1 MLQELI
7 IQDFAI
13 IKNIDIQFSE
23 GLTALTGETGAGKS
37 IIMDALGLLVGGRGF
52 SEYVRTGAQK
62 AVIQGLFTVTAE
74 QQKVLSEFCQNHGVD
89 WDDHTLII
97 QRELQANGR
106 NVCRINT
113 HLVPVTVLKQIGKY
127 LVDLSGQNQS
137 QSLLDAST
145 HIDFLDAFGQK
156 QIAPLLTAYQT
167 EYRRYQQLKRQLDN
181 VQNNQQQRAQ
191 QLDMLQFQ
199 IQEIQTANLQANE
212 EEKLLEEQKR
222 LSNFE
227 KINTNL
233 QTAYAALA
241 RGNTGIVEQLGTAAK
256 ALQDIDEYEV
266 EYNQIAQEM
275 TNAYYDLQDSQ
286 ERIRQQLELQDYN
299 PKRLDEIEQRLQL
312 IQDLEKKYGN
322 SIGAVLDFGQQAQE
336 KLQRLQTEQQDP
348 QQLQTE
354 LDQQTHILQQ
364 KAQLLQQRRQKAA
377 QQLVQEIGQQLKS
390 MYMPKTVFTV
400 HFQHCQYNL
409 KGDQTIE
416 FYLQTNPG
424 ENAKPLA
431 KIASG
436 GELARIMLA
445 IKTVLSRY
453 QTVATLVFDE
463 IDTGVSGRVAQA
475 IGEKMAQIAQHVQVL
490 CITHLPQVAAISDQQ
505 YLVEKQSQKQKT
517 NTVIT
522 ALSPEQRV
530 EVIAQMLEG
539 AKVTTITRQHAA
551 ELLQLAH
558 PHLLAKSE
566 IC

>member
-74 QQKVLSEFCQNHGVD
+74 QQKILSEFCQNHGVD
-89 WDDHTLII
+89 WDDQTLII

-127 LVDLSGQNQS
+127 LVDVSGQNQS

-199 IQEIQTANLQANE
+199 IQEIQTAHLQANE
-212 EEKLLEEQKR
+212 EEKLLEEQKQ

-241 RGNTGIVEQLGTAAK
+241 QGNTGIVEQLGTAAK
-256 ALQDIDEYEV
+256 ALQDIDEYEA

-322 SIGAVLDFGQQAQE
+322 SIGSVLDFGQQAQD

-390 MYMPKTVFTV
+390 MYMTKTVFTV
-400 HFQHCQYNL
+400 HFRHCQYNL

-431 KIASG
+431 KVASG

-453 QTVATLVFDE
+453 QSVATLVFDE

-475 IGEKMAQIAQHVQVL
+475 IGEKMVQIAQYVQVL

-522 ALSPEQRV
+522 ALSLEQRV

-539 AKVTTITRQHAA
+539 TKVTTITRQHAA

-558 PHLLAKSE
+558 PHLLAKK
-566 IC
+566 

>member
-74 QQKVLSEFCQNHGVD
+74 QQKALSEFCQNHGVD
-89 WDDHTLII
+89 WDGQSLII

-241 RGNTGIVEQLGTAAK
+241 QGNTGIVEQLGTAAK
-256 ALQDIDEYEV
+256 AMQDIDEYEI

-322 SIGAVLDFGQQAQE
+322 SIDAVLDFGQQAQE

-558 PHLLAKSE
+558 PHLLAKK
-566 IC
+566 

>member
-89 WDDHTLII
+89 WDGQSLII

-199 IQEIQTANLQANE
+199 IQEIQTANLQVNE

-241 RGNTGIVEQLGTAAK
+241 QGNTGIVEQLGTAAK

-322 SIGAVLDFGQQAQE
+322 SIGAVLDFGQQAQD

-400 HFQHCQYNL
+400 HFHHCQYNL

-505 YLVEKQSQKQKT
+505 YLVEKQSQKQQT

-558 PHLLAKSE
+558 PHLLAKK
-566 IC
+566 

>member
-89 WDDHTLII
+89 WDGHTLII

-145 HIDFLDAFGQK
+145 HIDFLDAFDQK

-241 RGNTGIVEQLGTAAK
+241 QGNTGIVEQLGTAAK
-256 ALQDIDEYEV
+256 AMQDIDEYEV

-322 SIGAVLDFGQQAQE
+322 SIDAVLDFGQQAQE
-336 KLQRLQTEQQDP
+336 KLQRSQTEQQDP

-377 QQLVQEIGQQLKS
+377 QQLVQEIEQQLKS

-505 YLVEKQSQKQKT
+505 YLVEKQSQKQQT

-522 ALSPEQRV
+522 ALSPEKRV

-558 PHLLAKSE
+558 PHLLAKK
-566 IC
+566 

>member
-37 IIMDALGLLVGGRGF
+37 IIMDALGLLVGGRGL

-62 AVIQGLFTVTAE
+62 AVIQGLFTVTDE
-74 QQKVLSEFCQNHGVD
+74 QQKILSEFCQNHGVD
-89 WDDHTLII
+89 WDDQTLII

-145 HIDFLDAFGQK
+145 HIDFLDAFDQK

-241 RGNTGIVEQLGTAAK
+241 QGNTGIVEQLGTAAK
-256 ALQDIDEYEV
+256 AMQDIDEYEV

-322 SIGAVLDFGQQAQE
+322 SIDAVLDFGQQAKE

-505 YLVEKQSQKQKT
+505 YLVEKQSQKQQT

-522 ALSPEQRV
+522 ALSPKQRV

-558 PHLLAKSE
+558 PHLLAKK
-566 IC
+566 

>member
-74 QQKVLSEFCQNHGVD
+74 QQKILSEFCQNHGVD
-89 WDDHTLII
+89 WDDQTLII

-127 LVDLSGQNQS
+127 LVDVSGQNQS

-199 IQEIQTANLQANE
+199 IQEIQTAHLQANE
-212 EEKLLEEQKR
+212 EEKLLEEQKQ

-241 RGNTGIVEQLGTAAK
+241 QGNTGIVEQLGTAAK
-256 ALQDIDEYEV
+256 ALQDIDEYEA

-322 SIGAVLDFGQQAQE
+322 SIGSVLDFGQQAQD

-400 HFQHCQYNL
+400 HFRHCQYNL

-431 KIASG
+431 KVASG

-453 QTVATLVFDE
+453 QSVATLVFDE

-475 IGEKMAQIAQHVQVL
+475 IGEKMVQIAQYVQVL

-539 AKVTTITRQHAA
+539 TKVTTITRQHAA

-558 PHLLAKSE
+558 PHLLAKK
-566 IC
+566 

>member
-89 WDDHTLII
+89 WDGQSLII

-127 LVDLSGQNQS
+127 LVDVSGQNQS

-241 RGNTGIVEQLGTAAK
+241 QGNTGIVEQLGTAAK
-256 ALQDIDEYEV
+256 AMQDIDEYEV

-522 ALSPEQRV
+522 PFSPEQRE
-530 EVIAQMLEG
+530 EVSEQMLEG
-539 AKVTTITRQHAA
+539 TKVTTITRQHAA

-558 PHLLAKSE
+558 PHLLAKK
-566 IC
+566 

>member
-89 WDDHTLII
+89 WDGHTLII

-241 RGNTGIVEQLGTAAK
+241 QGNTGIVEQLGTAAK

-322 SIGAVLDFGQQAQE
+322 SIDAVLDFGQQAQE

-354 LDQQTHILQQ
+354 LDKQTHILQQ

-475 IGEKMAQIAQHVQVL
+475 IGEKMAQIAQYVQVL

-505 YLVEKQSQKQKT
+505 YLVEKQSQKQQT

-522 ALSPEQRV
+522 ALSPKQRV

-558 PHLLAKSE
+558 PHLLAKK
-566 IC
+566 

>member
-89 WDDHTLII
+89 WDDQTLII

-127 LVDLSGQNQS
+127 LVDVSGQNQS

-145 HIDFLDAFGQK
+145 HIDFLDAFDQK

-241 RGNTGIVEQLGTAAK
+241 QGNTGIVEQLGTAAK
-256 ALQDIDEYEV
+256 AMQDIEEYEA

-322 SIGAVLDFGQQAQE
+322 SIDAVLDFGKQAQE

-364 KAQLLQQRRQKAA
+364 KAQLLQQRRQTAA
-377 QQLVQEIGQQLKS
+377 QKLVQEIGQQLKS

-400 HFQHCQYNL
+400 HFHHCQYNL

-431 KIASG
+431 KVASG

-539 AKVTTITRQHAA
+539 TKVTTITRQHAA

-558 PHLLAKSE
+558 PHLLAKK
-566 IC
+566 

>member
-74 QQKVLSEFCQNHGVD
+74 QQKILSEFCQNHGVD
-89 WDDHTLII
+89 WDDQTLII

-127 LVDLSGQNQS
+127 LVDVSGQNQS

-199 IQEIQTANLQANE
+199 IQEIQTANLQVNE

-241 RGNTGIVEQLGTAAK
+241 QGNTGIVEQLGTAAK
-256 ALQDIDEYEV
+256 AMQDIDEYEV

-322 SIGAVLDFGQQAQE
+322 SIEAVLDFGQQAQE

-354 LDQQTHILQQ
+354 LDQQTQILQQ

-377 QQLVQEIGQQLKS
+377 QQLVQAIGQQLKS
-390 MYMPKTVFTV
+390 MYMSKTVFTV

-409 KGDQTIE
+409 KGNQTIE

-522 ALSPEQRV
+522 ALSPKQRV

-539 AKVTTITRQHAA
+539 TKVTTITRQHAA

-558 PHLLAKSE
+558 PHLLAKK
-566 IC
+566 

>member
-74 QQKVLSEFCQNHGVD
+74 QQKILSEFCQNHGVD
-89 WDDHTLII
+89 WDDQTLII

-127 LVDLSGQNQS
+127 LVDVSGQNQS

-199 IQEIQTANLQANE
+199 IQEIQTAHLQANE
-212 EEKLLEEQKR
+212 EEKLLEEQKQ

-241 RGNTGIVEQLGTAAK
+241 QGNTGIVEQLGTAAK
-256 ALQDIDEYEV
+256 ALQDIDEYEA

-322 SIGAVLDFGQQAQE
+322 SIGSVLDFGQQAQD

-390 MYMPKTVFTV
+390 MYMTKTVFTV
-400 HFQHCQYNL
+400 HFRHCKYNL

-431 KIASG
+431 KVASG

-453 QTVATLVFDE
+453 QSVATLVFDE

-475 IGEKMAQIAQHVQVL
+475 IGEKMVQIAQYVQVL

-539 AKVTTITRQHAA
+539 TKVTTITRQHAA

-558 PHLLAKSE
+558 PHLLAKK
-566 IC
+566 

>member
-89 WDDHTLII
+89 WDGHTLII

-241 RGNTGIVEQLGTAAK
+241 QGNTGIVEQLGTAAK
-256 ALQDIDEYEV
+256 AMQDIDEYEV

-322 SIGAVLDFGQQAQE
+322 SIDAVLDFGQQAQE
-336 KLQRLQTEQQDP
+336 KLQRSQTEQQDP

-377 QQLVQEIGQQLKS
+377 QQLVQEIEQQLKS

-505 YLVEKQSQKQKT
+505 YLVEKQSQKQQT

-522 ALSPEQRV
+522 ALSPEKRV

-558 PHLLAKSE
+558 PHLLAKK
-566 IC
+566 

>member
-52 SEYVRTGAQK
+52 NEYVRTGAQK

-74 QQKVLSEFCQNHGVD
+74 QQKILSEFCQNHGVD
-89 WDDHTLII
+89 WDDQTLII

-156 QIAPLLTAYQT
+156 QIAPLLNAYQT
-167 EYRRYQQLKRQLDN
+167 EYHRYQQLKRQLAN

-199 IQEIQTANLQANE
+199 IQEIQTAHLQANE

-241 RGNTGIVEQLGTAAK
+241 QGNTGIVEQLGTAAK
-256 ALQDIDEYEV
+256 AMQDIDEYEA

-286 ERIRQQLELQDYN
+286 ERICQQLELQDYN

-322 SIGAVLDFGQQAQE
+322 SIGAVLNFGQQAQD

-354 LDQQTHILQQ
+354 LDQHTHILQQ

-400 HFQHCQYNL
+400 HFHHCQYNL

-431 KIASG
+431 KVASG

-453 QTVATLVFDE
+453 QSVATLVFDE

-475 IGEKMAQIAQHVQVL
+475 IGEKMAQIAQRVQVL

-539 AKVTTITRQHAA
+539 TKVTTITRQHAA

-558 PHLLAKSE
+558 PHLLAKK
-566 IC
+566 

>member
-74 QQKVLSEFCQNHGVD
+74 QQKILSEFCQNHGVD
-89 WDDHTLII
+89 WDDQTLII

-127 LVDLSGQNQS
+127 LVDVSGQNQS

-199 IQEIQTANLQANE
+199 IQEIQTANLQVNE

-241 RGNTGIVEQLGTAAK
+241 QGNTGIVEQLGTAAK
-256 ALQDIDEYEV
+256 AMQDIDEYEV

-322 SIGAVLDFGQQAQE
+322 SIEAVLDFGQQAQE

-354 LDQQTHILQQ
+354 LDQQTQILQQ

-377 QQLVQEIGQQLKS
+377 QQLVQAIGQQLKS

-400 HFQHCQYNL
+400 HFHHCQYNL
-409 KGDQTIE
+409 KGDQIIE

-539 AKVTTITRQHAA
+539 TKVTTITRQHAA

-558 PHLLAKSE
+558 PHLLAKK
-566 IC
+566 

>member
-74 QQKVLSEFCQNHGVD
+74 QQKILSEFCQNHGVD
-89 WDDHTLII
+89 WDDQTLII

-127 LVDLSGQNQS
+127 LVDVSGQNQS

-191 QLDMLQFQ
+191 QSDMLQFQ
-199 IQEIQTANLQANE
+199 IQEIQTAHLQANE
-212 EEKLLEEQKR
+212 EEKLLEEQKQ

-241 RGNTGIVEQLGTAAK
+241 QGNTGIVEQLGTAAK
-256 ALQDIDEYEV
+256 ALQDIDEYEA

-322 SIGAVLDFGQQAQE
+322 SIGSVLDFGQQAQD

-400 HFQHCQYNL
+400 HFRHCKYNL

-431 KIASG
+431 KVASG

-453 QTVATLVFDE
+453 QSVATLVFDE

-475 IGEKMAQIAQHVQVL
+475 IGEKMVQIAQHVQVL

-522 ALSPEQRV
+522 ALSLEQRV

-539 AKVTTITRQHAA
+539 TKVTTITRQHAA

-558 PHLLAKSE
+558 PHLLAKK
-566 IC
+566 

>member
-62 AVIQGLFTVTAE
+62 AVIQGLFTVTDE
-74 QQKVLSEFCQNHGVD
+74 QQKILSEFCQNHGVD
-89 WDDHTLII
+89 WDDQTLII

-127 LVDLSGQNQS
+127 LVDVSGQNQS

-156 QIAPLLTAYQT
+156 QIAPPLTAYQT

-199 IQEIQTANLQANE
+199 IQEIQTANLQVNE

-241 RGNTGIVEQLGTAAK
+241 QGNTGIVEQLGTAAK
-256 ALQDIDEYEV
+256 AMQDIDEYEA

-354 LDQQTHILQQ
+354 LDQQTQILQQ

-400 HFQHCQYNL
+400 HFHHCQYNL

-539 AKVTTITRQHAA
+539 TKVTTITRQHAA

-558 PHLLAKSE
+558 PHLLAKK
-566 IC
+566 